1 MLTKI
6 IKVASA
12 ALGMGPHQTMNI
24 AERLYLSGLIT
35 YPRTE
40 STSYP
45 QKFDFKSIL
54 HAMTDSSD
62 EIQKFSNK
70 LLAVFYF

>member
-1 MLTKI
+1 
-6 IKVASA
+6 
-12 ALGMGPHQTMNI
+12 MGPHQTMSI

-45 QKFDFKSIL
+45 KKFDFKSIL
-54 HAMTDSSD
+54 YSLGNTSD
-62 EIQKFSNK
+62 EIQKYSNK
-70 LLAVFYF
+70 LLAVFEILKKK